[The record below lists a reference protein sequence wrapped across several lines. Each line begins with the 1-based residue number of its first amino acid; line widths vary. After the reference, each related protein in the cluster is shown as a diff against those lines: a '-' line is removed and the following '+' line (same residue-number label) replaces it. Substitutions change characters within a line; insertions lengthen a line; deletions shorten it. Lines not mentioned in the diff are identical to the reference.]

1 VVSAATHPAIVARIE
16 DPTRQAVSIEPN
28 PINGMT
34 AFIDEIDCGFGWV
47 EDERL
52 RRTGH
57 ALAVDGRV
65 WLLDPFEVDGL
76 EERVRAL
83 GEPAGVIQLLDR
95 HGRDSAALAWKL
107 GVPLHVVP
115 RALPETP
122 FSFLSVS
129 SWRLWQEVA
138 LWWPERRIL
147 VCADALGTI
156 PFFRAGSEPIGPHP
170 FLRLFPPQALRG
182 LAPLHVLV
190 GHGAGR
196 HGPAAAAEVDDALA
210 HARRRIP
217 RWLAGLRR
225 ATGDQT

>member
-1 VVSAATHPAIVARIE
+1 MKVV
-16 DPTRQAVSIEPN
+16 
-28 PINGMT
+28 
-34 AFIDEIDCGFGWV
+34 DELDGGFGWV

-52 RRTGH
+52 SRTAH

-65 WLLDPFEVDGL
+65 WLIDPIDADGI
-76 EERVRAL
+76 EERVREL

-95 HGRDSAALAWKL
+95 HGRDCAALAWRL

-115 RALPETP
+115 RSLPETP
-122 FSFLSVS
+122 FAFLPVA

-156 PFFRAGSEPIGPHP
+156 PFYRAGAEPIGVHP
-170 FLRLFPPQALRG
+170 FLRLRPPRSLRG
-182 LAPLHVLV
+182 LEPEHVLV

-196 HGPAAAAEVDDALA
+196 HGADTAAETDDALA

-217 RWLAGLRR
+217 RWLVGLRR
-225 ATGDQT
+225 ALGPQR

>member
-1 VVSAATHPAIVARIE
+1 VARIE

-28 PINGMT
+28 PVSGMT

-57 ALAVDGRV
+57 ALAVDGRF

-129 SWRLWQEVA
+129 SWRLWQ
-138 LWWPERRIL
+138 
-147 VCADALGTI
+147 
-156 PFFRAGSEPIGPHP
+156 
-170 FLRLFPPQALRG
+170 
-182 LAPLHVLV
+182 
-190 GHGAGR
+190 
-196 HGPAAAAEVDDALA
+196 
-210 HARRRIP
+210 
-217 RWLAGLRR
+217 
-225 ATGDQT
+225 